1 MSRKKGKRRSAA
13 RYFTPKKPIAGPGRI
28 RPADPAQSLS
38 LIMSCLNPE
47 QIAEGI
53 NNLIEALRVKG
64 VEIRDYDQKDRI
76 VYQVKKIRG
85 SFYIL
90 AADPDVLEEHDGEV
104 NSIHGTEK
112 QEQEA

>member
-1 MSRKKGKRRSAA
+1 MSRKKGKRRSAV

-38 LIMSCLNPE
+38 LLKPE
-47 QIAEGI
+47 QLAEGI
-53 NNLIEALRVKG
+53 NNLIDALREKG